1 MDGRIENEVVD
12 IQGSLSL
19 VLRGQDGLSAYEVAV
34 KNGYVGTEAQW
45 LESLKGES
53 ARAEAYTHEAEEY
66 WHNAQASAIQAGNSA
81 VEAATYKNEA
91 QGIREAIFSDVAD
104 ARAAILA
111 EKAEAE
117 EKKLLVDD
125 AAANAQLDREQAD
138 ADAAEVRYLY
148 NETITQ
154 KNVATDA
161 AERARLYEEGASTAG
176 YEAAQQALTTKL
188 DVDGTAVNSEKVNG
202 LTVETAVPANA
213 VFTDTTY
220 EAMTAAEAETGTE
233 TTSRVITAKVLA
245 DYVAGIVSTAVTN
258 LVNSSPASLDTLKE
272 LADALGND
280 PNFATSVMNAIG
292 QKLDKAGGVVTGDL
306 TVNGTFKGNVT
317 GNCSGT
323 ASNVTGTV
331 AFANGGT
338 GATTRLAAAK
348 NLTNEG
354 VGTSASHFVT
364 LTNNWGKF
372 GYSSAADAK
381 TVLGIDKVDNT
392 ADSAK
397 NVAYATNAGD
407 ASTVNGFTVA
417 KSVPANAVFT
427 DTTYS
432 NATTSKAGLMST
444 SDKTKLNGIESGA
457 QANVPQFVVS
467 ATAPTGSVLWIK
479 PSA

>member
-1 MDGRIENEVVD
+1 MDGRIENEIVD

-34 KNGYVGTEAQW
+34 KNGFVGTEAQW

-81 VEAATYKNEA
+81 VEAATYRNEA

-111 EKAEAE
+111 EKEEAE

-125 AAANAQLDREQAD
+125 AAANAHLDRKQAD

-161 AERARLYEEGASTAG
+161 AERARYYSERHFRYDEL
-176 YEAAQQALTTKL
+176 LDRPTTRDGFGITDVPL
-188 DVDGTAVNSEKVNG
+188 VDGTDATGTWDINVTGTVNG
-202 LTVETAVPANA
+202 HTVESDVPEDA

-258 LVNSSPASLDTLKE
+258 LVNSSPATLDTLKE

-280 PNFATSVMNAIG
+280 PNFATTMVTALAG
-292 QKLDKAGGVVTGDL
+292 KLDADGKADDALHADNADTVNNL
-306 TVNGTFKGNVT
+306 TVE
-317 GNCSGT
+317 T
-323 ASNVTGTV
+323 A
-331 AFANGGT
+331 
-338 GATTRLAAAK
+338 
-348 NLTNEG
+348 
-354 VGTSASHFVT
+354 
-364 LTNNWGKF
+364 
-372 GYSSAADAK
+372 
-381 TVLGIDKVDNT
+381 
-392 ADSAK
+392 
-397 NVAYATNAGD
+397 
-407 ASTVNGFTVA
+407 
-417 KSVPANAVFT
+417 VPANAVFT
-427 DTTYS
+427 DTTYN
-432 NATTSKAGLMST
+432 NATTSADGLMSS
-444 SDKTKLNGIESGA
+444 SDKTKLDGIEAGA
-457 QANVPQFVVS
+457 QVNVPQFVVS
-467 ATAPTGSVLWIK
+467 ATAPTGSVVWIK
-479 PSA
+479 PST

>member
-1 MDGRIENEVVD
+1 MDGRIENEIVD

-34 KNGYVGTEAQW
+34 KNGFVGTEAQW

-111 EKAEAE
+111 EKEEAE

-125 AAANAQLDREQAD
+125 AAANAHLDREQAD

-161 AERARLYEEGASTAG
+161 AERARYYSERHFRYDEL
-176 YEAAQQALTTKL
+176 LDRPTTRDGFGITDVPL
-188 DVDGTAVNSEKVNG
+188 VDGTDATGTWDINVTGTVNG
-202 LTVETAVPANA
+202 HTVKSDVPEDA

-220 EAMTAAEAETGTE
+220 EAMTAVEAETGTE

-245 DYVAGIVSTAVTN
+245 DYVAGTVSTAVTN
-258 LVNSSPASLDTLKE
+258 LVNSSPAALDTLKE

-280 PNFATSVMNAIG
+280 PNFATTVMNAIG

-306 TVNGTFKGNVT
+306 AVNGTLTADVT
-317 GNCSGT
+317 GNADTATKLATARTIDGVSFNGT
-323 ASNVTGTV
+323 ANITHYGSCST
-331 AFANGGT
+331 
-338 GATTRLAAAK
+338 AAA
-348 NLTNEG
+348 T
-354 VGTSASHFVT
+354 A
-364 LTNNWGKF
+364 
-372 GYSSAADAK
+372 AK
-381 TVLGIDKVDNT
+381 TVACTGFTLATGARIEVKFTVTNT
-392 ADSAK
+392 AANPTLNVNSTGAK
-397 NVAYATNAGD
+397 AIYYRGAAIPAGYLAADRTYAFIYNGTQYELVGD
-407 ASTVNGFTVA
+407 LN
-417 KSVPANAVFT
+417 T
-427 DTTYS
+427 D
-432 NATTSKAGLMST
+432 
-444 SDKTKLNGIESGA
+444 
-457 QANVPQFVVS
+457 VPQFVVS